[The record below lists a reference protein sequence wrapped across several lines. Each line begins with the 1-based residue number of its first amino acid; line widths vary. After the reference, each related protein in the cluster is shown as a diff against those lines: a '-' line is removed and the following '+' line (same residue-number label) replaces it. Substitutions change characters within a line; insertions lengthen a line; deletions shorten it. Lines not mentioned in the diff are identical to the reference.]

1 MTNCTPRTRAARIRS
16 LALAI
21 AATGTLVLTSGLNSP
36 ANAQRPASD
45 SAKAPCIGN
54 DSARVKSGYQG
65 VDPNSVTAA
74 QAGAIE
80 RQLARRAAKMT
91 TAQRAVAKATTITV
105 PVHWHVILKKNGTG
119 GVTNA
124 QIQAQLQVLND
135 GYGGLTSSS
144 AYKTQFQFSTKS
156 IDRTK
161 NTNWYNWANPDV
173 NVKDDNEAKSAL
185 GIKPRTELNVYIA
198 NLGDGLLGY
207 ASFPWTTDIG
217 QGVVILNESLP
228 GGTAAPYNE
237 GDTLTHEAGHWFG
250 LYHTFQDGC
259 VPPGD
264 YVDDTPA
271 QFDGVNI
278 FECDASANTC
288 PAPGKDPVHNF
299 MAYGDDPCLTQFT
312 EGQSD
317 RMSAFWPLWRGPAS

>member
-1 MTNCTPRTRAARIRS
+1 
-16 LALAI
+16 
-21 AATGTLVLTSGLNSP
+21 V
-36 ANAQRPASD
+36 
-45 SAKAPCIGN
+45 KAGHH
-54 DSARVKSGYQG
+54 G
-65 VDPNSVTAA
+65 VDPNSVSAA
-74 QAGAIE
+74 QAAAIE
-80 RQLARRAAKMT
+80 RQLVKRAAKMT
-91 TAQRAVAKATTITV
+91 TAQRAVSKAASITV
-105 PVHWHVILKKNGTG
+105 PVHWHVITKKNGSG

-124 QIQAQLQVLND
+124 QIRAQLTVLND
-135 GYGGLTSSS
+135 GYGGLTASN
-144 AYKTQFQFSTKS
+144 AYKTQFKFSTKS
-156 IDRTK
+156 ISRTK

-173 NVKDDNEAKSAL
+173 NPKDDNQAKAAL

-207 ASFPWTTDIG
+207 ASFPWTTEIG

-228 GGTAAPYNE
+228 GGSAAPYNE

-271 QFDGVNI
+271 QLDDVNI
-278 FECDASANTC
+278 FECNESDNTC

-299 MAYGDDPCLTQFT
+299 MAYGDDPCLDRFT
-312 EGQSD
+312 KGQSE